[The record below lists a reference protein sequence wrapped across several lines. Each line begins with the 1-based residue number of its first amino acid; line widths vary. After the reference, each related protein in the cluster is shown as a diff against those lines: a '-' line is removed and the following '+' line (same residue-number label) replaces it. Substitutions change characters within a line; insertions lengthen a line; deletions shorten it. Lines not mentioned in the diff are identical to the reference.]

1 MSFFDL
7 ISEKNN
13 DRLSAN
19 PSESMKYSF
28 RQNMRQVKISKYD
41 KFVQRIAKNGLL
53 GIDGQELDK
62 KSADR
67 AKSVKKRVLIVTDS
81 SGQAFK
87 EADQLGQFKRNSLI
101 EHNSDTMLKNDY
113 DVGPLHHTLDFG
125 QLNPL
130 KIPSQLKA
138 LSAASPQ
145 KQSGRT
151 QA

>member
-1 MSFFDL
+1 
-7 ISEKNN
+7 
-13 DRLSAN
+13 
-19 PSESMKYSF
+19 
-28 RQNMRQVKISKYD
+28 MRQVLISKHD

-53 GIDGQELDK
+53 DSGGQELDGE
-62 KSADR
+62 SVDR
-67 AKSVKKRVLIVTDS
+67 AKSVKKRVLVVTDS
-81 SGQAFK
+81 AGKAFN
-87 EADQLGQFKRNSLI
+87 ESDQLGKFKRNSLI
-101 EHNSDTMLKNDY
+101 EHNSDGMLKNDI
-113 DVGPLHHTLDFG
+113 DVGAFSHTLDYS